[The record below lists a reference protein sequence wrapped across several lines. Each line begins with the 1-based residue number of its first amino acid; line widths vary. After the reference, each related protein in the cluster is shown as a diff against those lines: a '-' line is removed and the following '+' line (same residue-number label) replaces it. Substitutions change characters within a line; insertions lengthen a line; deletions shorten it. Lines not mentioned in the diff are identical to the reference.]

1 MADLARGLNNAAV
14 PGAVRA
20 KLRRLETATNAA
32 PLAAP
37 VPPAQAARVQR
48 GAAYAVASEHVT
60 RWQPLVKANREARTL
75 VFPASNAGA
84 PKPASTT
91 AALAAAFTVDT
102 QLEQQVAALLSAGG
116 AATSAGVRA
125 AEAAELQ
132 AAGGSSSEAKERTAR
147 LAKMRALLFY
157 HESKAKR
164 LKNIKSKGYHRHAM
178 QLAKRALRKLGD
190 TDAGQGG
197 EGDASAA
204 AELEAAEMARMTER
218 FGLKHRNTSRWARRL
233 LAKGLGKLP
242 ATRQALAEQMRL
254 GEELRAK
261 PLGRLGARQSDG
273 EDGTDASDDDDG
285 GLDDGGDDDDGE
297 EDNPD
302 AAAKKRAG
310 KHATKARQEAL
321 DVLLDAK
328 AGGSNGAQGGLLSL
342 PFMQRAQA
350 KARSQAAQAAADL
363 LAELDGEAGGGAAA
377 DGGADEWDVPL
388 PDAQGRMVFGGGGA
402 AADGGDGGDGGD
414 DEPGLER
421 GSDESDGEYEQR
433 SAQAATA
440 ARMRRR
446 AAAAAGGSKP
456 GRSSAQPA
464 MAPTTGG
471 HGSVPRVARNAAAGP
486 GAGLGAGLAAARS
499 AATQL
504 DMAMGAEEDAPA
516 PIRRK
521 RQAAAAS
528 GAAAGADGKP
538 PNSKER
544 RKAARLA
551 GQGVSAEGTAP
562 QPAALG
568 ARMQPPSGVAPHS
581 GVPLAPGSG
590 RHAAGDDGDDGDA
603 PAEEL
608 VGGVSARQRAVIAA
622 AFAGDD
628 VAAEFASAKAAEV
641 AAEAPDDGTAIL
653 ATAVLPG
660 WGAWA
665 EEQSVPKAAKAAA
678 AVAKARAAAAVA
690 SRKDAGKA
698 HVIVSEKFDRKAAT
712 YTVPSLPYPYTSREV
727 FDSTLRQPLSREV
740 NTDASFRDLTR
751 PQVVTTPGALIA
763 PIKFKRVQPAAQKRS
778 KQQAKGGKQAKQ
790 AARK

>member
-1 MADLARGLNNAAV
+1 VADLARGLNNAAV

-20 KLRRLETATNAA
+20 KLRRLETAQNAA

-102 QLEQQVAALLSAGG
+102 ELEQQVAALLSAGG

-125 AEAAELQ
+125 TEAAELQ
-132 AAGGSSSEAKERTAR
+132 ASGGSSSEAKERTAR

-190 TDAGQGG
+190 TDAGTGG
-197 EGDASAA
+197 EGDGSAA
-204 AELEAAEMARMTER
+204 AALEAAEMARMTER

-261 PLGRLGARQSDG
+261 PLGKRGTRDSDG
-273 EDGTDASDDDDG
+273 DDGTDASDDDDG
-285 GLDDGGDDDDGE
+285 GDLDDGDDDDDGE
-297 EDNPD
+297 GEDNPE
-302 AAAKKRAG
+302 AAAKKRAA
-310 KHATKARQEAL
+310 KLATKARQEAM
-321 DVLLDAK
+321 DVLLDART
-328 AGGSNGAQGGLLSL
+328 GGGDAAQGGLLSL

-350 KARSQAAQAAADL
+350 KARTQAAQAAADL
-363 LAELDGEAGGGAAA
+363 LAELDGEAGGGGAAG
-377 DGGADEWDVPL
+377 DGDADEWDVPM
-388 PDAQGRMVFGGGGA
+388 PHGQGRMVFGGAGTA
-402 AADGGDGGDGGD
+402 AGLDGGGD
-414 DEPGLER
+414 DEPALER

-433 SAQAATA
+433 NAQAATA

-446 AAAAAGGSKP
+446 AAAAAGPAKP
-456 GRSSAQPA
+456 ALGTPLVPQATTA
-464 MAPTTGG
+464 TTGTRG
-471 HGSVPRVARNAAAGP
+471 KVSQLARSAAASP

-504 DMAMGAEEDAPA
+504 ELAMGEEEAPEPA
-516 PIRRK
+516 RRQRK
-521 RQAAAAS
+521 AVAGS
-528 GAAAGADGKP
+528 GAAAGGVVKP

-544 RKAARLA
+544 RQAARRA
-551 GQGVSAEGTAP
+551 GQGAPPGDAP
-562 QPAALG
+562 QPAAPARKQHEAG
-568 ARMQPPSGVAPHS
+568 AAARS

-590 RHAAGDDGDDGDA
+590 RHAVDAVDDGDGDA
-603 PAEEL
+603 PEEM

-641 AAEAPDDGTAIL
+641 AAEAPDDGTEIL

-665 EEQSVPKAAKAAA
+665 EEQSVPRAAKAAA

-751 PQVVTTPGALIA
+751 PAVITTPGALIA
-763 PIKFKRVQPAAQKRS
+763 PIKFKRVQPAAQKGS
-778 KQQAKGGKQAKQ
+778 KQQKGGKQGKQ
-790 AARK
+790 AAPRK